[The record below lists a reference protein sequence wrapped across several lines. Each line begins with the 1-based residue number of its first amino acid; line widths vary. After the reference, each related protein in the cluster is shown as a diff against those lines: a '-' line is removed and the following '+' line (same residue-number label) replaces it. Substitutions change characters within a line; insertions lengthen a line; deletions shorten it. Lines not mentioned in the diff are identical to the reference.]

1 MDAPAVCGVCSPAMG
16 NRDSSAVGTPE
27 GAMVSSIVRA
37 VSATPDAPLAP
48 ARLQADRLVL
58 WLLAVL
64 ALVGLVIAPLHGTW
78 LEALV
83 GGPAMLVFLLLL
95 HRWQPGSLTTRL
107 AASLVLQ
114 AQVVVLVVQSGGRDE
129 PHLLFFLAAT
139 ALIAYQDWRCLWPGS
154 LLFASLVATVSGRDP
169 YHEGL
174 HLSVVLAH
182 TAMCS
187 ACAAILR
194 KRTLHAAAITA
205 DLEHARRALADEL
218 AERRRT
224 ERELVAAK
232 ERAEALARTKADF
245 LATMSHELRTP
256 MNGILGMSRLMADT
270 KLTDEQREM
279 LDAVLVSGD
288 ALLDII
294 GDVLDYSK
302 MEAGRLTID
311 PTPCDLR
318 RVCEAVLDVL
328 APKADEKGL
337 ALILRYRPDVP
348 RRMVADA
355 GRLRQILLNLVGNAV
370 KFTSEGRIIV
380 DVSRHDGIVRIA
392 VSDTGIGL
400 TPAQRERLF
409 QPFVQAEEVTTRTY
423 GGTGLGLAI
432 SRHLAELM
440 HGTVGVESVQGS
452 GSVFW
457 CELPLEVDG
466 SMPSERVVP
475 GLSGHAVL
483 VVDPDEQRRETLV
496 ELLASTGLRAEGT
509 DRPPAAVDGL
519 LAVLIDDRTPFAADL
534 LARWGRE
541 SPLVRRIALV
551 SLSPGRSL
559 QVPGVPQLR
568 KPVHADALF
577 EMLAPG
583 GTRRLQ
589 PRTPPPDDPPQPTR
603 GTVLLADDHYVSLHQ
618 TESLLRAAG
627 FAVVTAVD
635 GVEALHRAA
644 ERSFDL
650 FLVDSQLT
658 DLDAA
663 QLVTALRTGDGP
675 NRRTP
680 VVAMGGSATSAENL
694 RLIGS
699 GVDDLLERPLVKPA
713 LLSALERWTRK

>member
-1 MDAPAVCGVCSPAMG
+1 MG
-16 NRDSSAVGTPE
+16 DRDSSTIGIPD

-37 VSATPDAPLAP
+37 VSTTPDAPLAP

-58 WLLAVL
+58 WLLAML
-64 ALVGLVIAPLHGTW
+64 AVVGLVIAPLHRTW

-83 GGPAMLVFLLLL
+83 GGPALLVLFILL
-95 HRWQPGSLTTRL
+95 HRWRPGSLITRL
-107 AASLVLQ
+107 AAGLVLQ
-114 AQVVVLVVQSGGRDE
+114 AQVMVLAVQSSGHDE

-154 LLFASLVATVSGRDP
+154 LLFAGLVTLLSEREP
-169 YHEGL
+169 YHQGL
-174 HLSVVLAH
+174 HLAVVFAH
-182 TAMCS
+182 TGMCS
-187 ACAAILR
+187 ACAALLR
-194 KRTLHAAAITA
+194 QRTLHAATITA

-232 ERAEALARTKADF
+232 EHAEALARTKADF

-311 PTPCDLR
+311 PIPCDLR
-318 RVCEAVLDVL
+318 RVCEAVLDVV

-355 GRLRQILLNLVGNAV
+355 GRLRQVLLNLVGNAV
-370 KFTSEGRIIV
+370 KFTSEGRV
-380 DVSRHDGIVRIA
+380 MVEVSRRDGLVRIA

-457 CELPLEVDG
+457 CELPLEIDG
-466 SMPSERVVP
+466 SLPSEKFIP
-475 GLSGHAVL
+475 GLTGHAVL
-483 VVDPDEQRRETLV
+483 VVDTDPQRRESLV
-496 ELLASTGLRAEGT
+496 ELLASTGLHVEGT
-509 DRPPAAVDGL
+509 DRPPAAIDGL

-541 SPLVRRIALV
+541 YPLVRRIALV

-568 KPVHADALF
+568 KPVHADAMF
-577 EMLAPG
+577 ELLAPG

-618 TESLLRAAG
+618 TEALLRAAG
-627 FAVVTAVD
+627 YAVVTAVD

-658 DLDAA
+658 DLDAS

-694 RLIGS
+694 RLLGS

>member
-1 MDAPAVCGVCSPAMG
+1 MG
-16 NRDSSAVGTPE
+16 NRDSSAVGIPD
-27 GAMVSSIVRA
+27 GAMVSSVVRA
-37 VSATPDAPLAP
+37 VSVTPDAPLAP

-58 WLLAVL
+58 WLLAML
-64 ALVGLVIAPLHGTW
+64 AVVGVVIAPLHGTW

-83 GGPAMLVFLLLL
+83 GGPALLMVFILL
-95 HRWQPGSLTTRL
+95 HRWRPGSLITRL
-107 AASLVLQ
+107 AAGLVLQ
-114 AQVVVLVVQSGGRDE
+114 AQVMVLVAQSSGRDE

-139 ALIAYQDWRCLWPGS
+139 ALIAYQDWRCLWPGT
-154 LLFASLVATVSGRDP
+154 LLFATLVALMSGREP

-174 HLSVVLAH
+174 HLTVVLAH
-182 TAMCS
+182 TGMCS
-187 ACAAILR
+187 ACAALLR
-194 KRTLHAAAITA
+194 RRTLLAATITA

-232 ERAEALARTKADF
+232 EHAEALARTKADF

-256 MNGILGMSRLMADT
+256 MNGILGMSRLLADS

-311 PTPCDLR
+311 PVPCDLR
-318 RVCEAVLDVL
+318 RVCEAVLDVV

-337 ALILRYRPDVP
+337 ALILRYHPDVP

-370 KFTSEGRIIV
+370 KFTSEGRV
-380 DVSRHDGIVRIA
+380 MVEVTRRDGLVRIA

-440 HGTVGVESVQGS
+440 HGTIGVESVQGS

-466 SMPSERVVP
+466 SLPSEKIVP

-483 VVDPDEQRRETLV
+483 VVDTDRERREALV
-496 ELLASTGLRAEGT
+496 ELLASTGLHADGT

-541 SPLVRRIALV
+541 SPSVRRIALV
-551 SLSPGRSL
+551 ALSPGRSL
-559 QVPGVPQLR
+559 QVPGVPLLR

-577 EMLAPG
+577 ELLAPG

-589 PRTPPPDDPPQPTR
+589 PRTPTPDEHPQPTR

-618 TESLLRAAG
+618 TEALLRAAG
-627 FAVVTAVD
+627 YAVVTAVD

-644 ERSFDL
+644 ERGFDL

-658 DLDAA
+658 DLDAT

-680 VVAMGGSATSAENL
+680 VVAMGGTATSAENL
-694 RLIGS
+694 RLLGS